1 MADAKGQLQTFMQCN
16 GLALPVYKNE
26 SYGENHRLQWSSTVV
41 FPNGSNVSIF
51 PILRSKKDADKAVA
65 YKALTIGVERLLNAV
80 ITIPEDRDED
90 LKMMMCLLNT
100 EKGQGDVVP
109 PPVNRPV
116 VSQPMTEA
124 PSQPI
129 KPSEST
135 HIIRRTIDN
144 GVVQDSDGYIKVPFV
159 FPSSSEVPD
168 VVSVLHNSCME
179 SMTSR
184 RQVFGFGS
192 EQAWTSAW
200 MNGLVSCLGCN
211 GVVLVPSQSL
221 LSQVVDTLGKVR
233 NPPSFTVCSGE
244 MQPSYLQP
252 CVITDA
258 DLRQIDMNVVF
269 PTERP
274 IMIIDDSPNWSTSWD
289 WLSYLPTFHIS
300 CFCVTGLDGVSIQI
314 AKLRDLFNA
323 DLVFK
328 SSYVF

>member
-1 MADAKGQLQTFMQCN
+1 M
-16 GLALPVYKNE
+16 
-26 SYGENHRLQWSSTVV
+26 V
-41 FPNGSNVSIF
+41 FPNGSNVSIY

-179 SMTSR
+179 SMTKTTGVRLRIGAGVDECVDERTGVMSRLQRSRSRSFPVAPQPSR
-184 RQVFGFGS
+184 RHAGEGAESSILHSLFRRD
-192 EQAWTSAW
+192 AA
-200 MNGLVSCLGCN
+200 
-211 GVVLVPSQSL
+211 L
-221 LSQVVDTLGKVR
+221 LS
-233 NPPSFTVCSGE
+233 
-244 MQPSYLQP
+244 
-252 CVITDA
+252 
-258 DLRQIDMNVVF
+258 
-269 PTERP
+269 PT
-274 IMIIDDSPNWSTSWD
+274 
-289 WLSYLPTFHIS
+289 
-300 CFCVTGLDGVSIQI
+300 
-314 AKLRDLFNA
+314 LRDHRRRLA
-323 DLVFK
+323 TD
-328 SSYVF
+328 